1 MGEVARLC
9 HDEAVRLDPGR
20 LSRLVVELGAAGAE
34 HVVARAMEEMATRLS
49 EIDRSYRVGNMQAVC
64 RNARSVKRHAG
75 EIGMTTLARVA
86 GDVHLCA
93 GRGDMVAFAATW
105 ERLQRIA
112 DRSLTAIWDL
122 QGVSG

>member
-1 MGEVARLC
+1 MGDVARLC
-9 HDEAVRLDPGR
+9 HEENVRLDAGR

-34 HVVARAMEEMATRLS
+34 HVVARAMEEMAGRLC
-49 EIDRSYRVGNMQAVC
+49 EIEKTYRMGDLQAVC

-93 GRGDMVAFAATW
+93 SRGDMVAFAATW
-105 ERLQRIA
+105 ERLERIA
-112 DRSLTAIWDL
+112 DRSLTAIWDM